1 MRALRLIRISVAAL
15 LLFSAASAGAQNA
28 VEREVKAAPGKEAR
42 VGVYTDIRPDCTA
55 GPLPAIRLVVPPA
68 HGAVNV
74 KRGKLKVT
82 NFKQCL
88 ATEVPV
94 FVAFYRA
101 AETFSGTD
109 EFVLEI
115 ALAGGRKELQHF
127 RVQVTSGPGTGQG
140 I

>member
-1 MRALRLIRISVAAL
+1 MRAISRLRISIAAL
-15 LLFSAASAGAQNA
+15 LLVSAAPAAAQNT
-28 VEREVKAAPGKEAR
+28 VEREIKAAPGKEAR
-42 VGVYTDIRPDCTA
+42 VGIYTDIRADCSS

-101 AETFSGTD
+101 ADSFSGAD
-109 EFVLEI
+109 EFILEI
-115 ALAGGRKELQHF
+115 TLASGRKELQHF
-127 RVQVTSGPGTGQG
+127 HVQVTNNPGGGQN